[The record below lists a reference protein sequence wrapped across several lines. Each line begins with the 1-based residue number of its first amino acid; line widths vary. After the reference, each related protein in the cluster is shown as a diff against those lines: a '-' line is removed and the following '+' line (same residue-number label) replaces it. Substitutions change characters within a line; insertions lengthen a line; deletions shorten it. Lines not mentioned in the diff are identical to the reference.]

1 VKSVNVKVGDV
12 VKKNQILAVITT
24 DDLDNQVDQAR
35 INLDDAQQA
44 LQDLLDG
51 YNLDLEYLQQKASY
65 DALLL
70 KQKTIDQDQ
79 ALAKDELL
87 QKLEDAK
94 KKYRDTLSDYEELL
108 SGSNSATADLALS
121 STIRKRNTTFQN
133 AVLDLKNIISTVE
146 SALDA
151 YDQLVLVSDKYSYL
165 FGNTYI
171 GAKDPSLKDKANVLF
186 WELSTQLSRLRTLY
200 KALEILPVQDIT
212 NDQILE
218 AYTVVKNI

>member
-1 VKSVNVKVGDV
+1 MKSVNVKVGDV

>member
-1 VKSVNVKVGDV
+1 M
-12 VKKNQILAVITT
+12 KKNQILAVITT